1 MDGLLEDDRTSGD
14 HEAINRLELVDTDLG
29 GIHKRRHQSWRE
41 GVLLKIDVYRRREGR
56 GRGQAKIDVYNFCII
71 ISPFEEIY
79 RVSQGK
85 PLYFFQRL

>member
-41 GVLLKIDVYRRREGR
+41 RGSAKKDVYRRGREG
-56 GRGQAKIDVYNFCII
+56 
-71 ISPFEEIY
+71 P
-79 RVSQGK
+79 GK
-85 PLYFFQRL
+85 NRRL